1 MQAATQPYERET
13 RSVPFQVRLTWL
25 SHAPVISVNIDAVA
39 ARRRVSG
46 WSGAV
51 ATSCGAG
58 SPELVIE
65 QTRVFWRVPV
75 VFTRQGFGVV
85 GEIGSVDLDAQTGQ
99 MAVNDELVKT
109 MQANAIE
116 MAAKLADIQSIS
128 HA

>member
-1 MQAATQPYERET
+1 M
-13 RSVPFQVRLTWL
+13 PFQVRLTWL
-25 SHAPVISVNIDAVA
+25 NHAPVISVNIDVVT

-46 WSGAV
+46 WAGEI

-85 GEIGSVDLDAQTGQ
+85 GEIGSVDVDAQTGQ
-99 MAVNDELVKT
+99 MSVNEGMVHD
-109 MQANAIE
+109 MQAKAVQ
-116 MAAKLADIQSIS
+116 MASNLINSES
-128 HA
+128 HTPHA